1 MEYNYENEG
10 IIIEGEEVI
19 EDDEDYEALRREDR
33 VGENLEDIRVEGQ
46 ESAQAVSQSASDSVD
61 AGGRRVQRAGRRVGQ
76 NLDEARRAGQAGEAG
91 RAVDNIQEGVEEA
104 GRTAQD
110 LAGIAQ
116 EGAEDAGQRLRDAG
130 SSIGDDLQNVGQE
143 GQKALERGAGAVSK
157 QVPLFSSRKCFHTFL
172 CV

>member
-1 MEYNYENEG
+1 MEYNYEKEG

-19 EDDEDYEALRREDR
+19 EDYEALRREDR

-116 EGAEDAGQRLRDAG
+116 EGAEDAGQLRDAG

-143 GQKALERGAGAVSK
+143 GQKALERSAGAVSK